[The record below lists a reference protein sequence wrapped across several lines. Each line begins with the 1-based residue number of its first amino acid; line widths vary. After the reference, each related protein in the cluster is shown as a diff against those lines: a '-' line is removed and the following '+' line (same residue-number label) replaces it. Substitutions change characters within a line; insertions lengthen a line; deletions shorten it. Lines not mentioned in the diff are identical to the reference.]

1 MRPVKVCQSR
11 GRGEKTARKSE
22 RWIPIYVRIQLCDT
36 YIYTFVHLY
45 IYIYIW
51 VGVELGTQRHSKW
64 SENQICSLSPPP
76 TSIATHLPPVCRLHS
91 SHPHLPPYRSPLWPR
106 YRSTLA
112 ATLPPRASKARTS
125 TALWSCRQP
134 PSSTLRRRPN
144 SIPHGPQALELKPP
158 FFPFSPPH
166 SLCISIFILKEGTF
180 HFLFEWIF
188 SRFAP
193 PRLRA
198 IGKFWRN
205 HFLA

>member
-1 MRPVKVCQSR
+1 MPKSR
-11 GRGEKTARKSE
+11 RENGGEKRKVDFY
-22 RWIPIYVRIQLCDT
+22 IRIQL
-36 YIYTFVHLY
+36 YLY
-45 IYIYIW
+45 ICTFIYIFIYIW
-51 VGVELGTQRHSKW
+51 VGVEPGTQRHSKW

-91 SHPHLPPYRSPLWPR
+91 SHPLPHLPPYRSPLWPR

-158 FFPFSPPH
+158 FFPSSP
-166 SLCISIFILKEGTF
+166 SVYISIFILKEGTF

-188 SRFAP
+188 SRTSL
-193 PRLRA
+193 PRLPP
-198 IGKFWRN
+198 IGKFWGKN
-205 HFLA
+205 FFFAMEMHQM

>member
-1 MRPVKVCQSR
+1 M
-11 GRGEKTARKSE
+11 
-22 RWIPIYVRIQLCDT
+22 WYVYL
-36 YIYTFVHLY
+36 YICTF

-166 SLCISIFILKEGTF
+166 SVYLSLFWKKERFIS
-180 HFLFEWIF
+180 FLNEF
-188 SRFAP
+188 SRALPLLAFEQ
-193 PRLRA
+193 LVNFGET
-198 IGKFWRN
+198 IFWHRDIKVISPSYFEDASFSCSLEFN
-205 HFLA
+205 FYSHFQSS

>member
-1 MRPVKVCQSR
+1 M
-11 GRGEKTARKSE
+11 
-22 RWIPIYVRIQLCDT
+22 
-36 YIYTFVHLY
+36 
-45 IYIYIW
+45 YIYIW

-144 SIPHGPQALELKPP
+144 SIPHSPQALELKPP
-158 FFPFSPPH
+158 FFPFSPP
-166 SLCISIFILKEGTF
+166 LPLYISVFILKEGTF

-188 SRFAP
+188 SRTSLCSSSPSSNRLILILGKRFRRCILTFAMEKMFP
-193 PRLRA
+193 L
-198 IGKFWRN
+198 
-205 HFLA
+205 HFCSYFQSS